1 MMKVRLQANS
11 IVNLVWKKVVYRQP
25 GINKCRMHIGL
36 RIIVHNI
43 GTCFYIPNDL
53 SNLWYISIYG
63 ESFTS
68 CRILPVEAL
77 ISVLFYDITHTAL
90 IWRKQSECFPL
101 AMAFSA
107 ISPIQAYDDWCT
119 AYVIIYTSISLL
131 IFTELTYIVLFIVL
145 EKRITLS
152 LRYETVL
159 RRNWEH

>member
-1 MMKVRLQANS
+1 
-11 IVNLVWKKVVYRQP
+11 
-25 GINKCRMHIGL
+25 MHIGL
-36 RIIVHNI
+36 RIIVNNI
-43 GTCFYIPNDL
+43 RTCFYIPHDL
-53 SNLWYISIYG
+53 SNLWYISLYG

-77 ISVLFYDITHTAL
+77 FLFYFMILPILLWIGGSNQNVFLSRWHF
-90 IWRKQSECFPL
+90 QP
-101 AMAFSA
+101 
-107 ISPIQAYDDWCT
+107 SPQPKPMMIDAQHN
-119 AYVIIYTSISLL
+119 YVIIHTSISLL